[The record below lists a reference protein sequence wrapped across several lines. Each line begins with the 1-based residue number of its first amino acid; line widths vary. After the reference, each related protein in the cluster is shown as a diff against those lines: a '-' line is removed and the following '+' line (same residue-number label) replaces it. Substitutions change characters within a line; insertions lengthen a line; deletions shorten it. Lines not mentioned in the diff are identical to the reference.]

1 MACDPKGRA
10 PTAPSCRCRP
20 VGLRRCRTRCAAS
33 RQSPSQP
40 EVHRQGRHA
49 PALPPLPS
57 FCSSIYLLLTFEVV
71 SPWNCSRQSWPYF
84 VWTGLLATKTYP
96 ICITFG
102 MRSKGPSS
110 HSSKLPLPPR
120 RLASVPYAVRRLSPE
135 SVATGGSP
143 SRPPRPCP
151 SSSPFLLFFY
161 ISPPHL
167 RSCVSLELQQAME
180 KLSNRRSP
188 SDSPEP
194 PAYRHHLMA
203 TKSAYNPA

>member
-1 MACDPKGRA
+1 
-10 PTAPSCRCRP
+10 
-20 VGLRRCRTRCAAS
+20 
-33 RQSPSQP
+33 
-40 EVHRQGRHA
+40 
-49 PALPPLPS
+49 
-57 FCSSIYLLLTFEVV
+57 
-71 SPWNCSRQSWPYF
+71 
-84 VWTGLLATKTYP
+84 
-96 ICITFG
+96 

-110 HSSKLPLPPR
+110 HSSKLPLPSR

-188 SDSPEP
+188 SDLPEP
-194 PAYRHHLMA
+194 PVVQ
-203 TKSAYNPA
+203 TSFNGNQICI